1 MTKKFLAKL
10 LVLVVLVM
18 TTACDRPPSNL
29 FGRAQNNAVDIVI
42 EQITE
47 TGQPGQF
54 ILTGTTSLPDKTPLT
69 VSAVR
74 LVSSPNVSA
83 LTPEGSQH
91 AILDRKSA
99 FVKDGRWQTQLQL
112 WEIGPEGTY
121 QENWQTIGG
130 SAIDPAS
137 SSPSVD
143 FLATLEPIDLAKS
156 NLMTRPNLLE
166 SADSPLLNFTPDGE
180 PYLKASQ
187 SRIVALPSGAM
198 PATGLPQESQATW
211 ENRRAS
217 RGSIDSPVVPQ
228 IPFMD
233 ADNAVVPEENI
244 LR

>member
-1 MTKKFLAKL
+1 MTKKLLTKL
-10 LVLVVLVM
+10 LVFIVLVLA
-18 TTACDRPPSNL
+18 TACDSTSSNL
-29 FGRAQNNAVDIVI
+29 FGRGQNNTIDIVI

-54 ILTGTTSLPDKTPLT
+54 TLTGTTNLPEKTPLT

-74 LVSSPNVSA
+74 LVKSPNISD

-91 AILDRKSA
+91 AVLDRKSA
-99 FVKDGRWQTQLQL
+99 LVKNGRWQTQLQL
-112 WEIGPEGTY
+112 WEVGSEGTY
-121 QENWQTIGG
+121 QESWQIIVG
-130 SAIDPAS
+130 STVDPAS

-156 NLMTRPNLLE
+156 ALMARSDLLE
-166 SADSPLLNFTPDGE
+166 GANSSLLNFTPDGE

-187 SRIVALPSGAM
+187 SRVVALPIGAVS
-198 PATGLPQESQATW
+198 ATGLPQESQATW
-211 ENRRAS
+211 ENRAS
-217 RGSIDSPVVPQ
+217 SGSIDSPDIPE

-233 ADNAVVPEENI
+233 ADNVVLPEENI

>member
-1 MTKKFLAKL
+1 MTKKILAKC
-10 LVLVVLVM
+10 LVLVVLILA
-18 TTACDRPPSNL
+18 TACDRPSDNL
-29 FGRAQNNAVDIVI
+29 FSRGQNNTVDIVI

-54 ILTGTTSLPDKTPLT
+54 TLTGTTNLPDTTPLT

-74 LVSSPNVSA
+74 LIDSLNISDPKA
-83 LTPEGSQH
+83 EGSQH

-99 FVKDGRWQTQLQL
+99 LVKDGRWQTQLQL
-112 WEIGPEGTY
+112 WEIGSEGTY
-121 QENWQTIGG
+121 QENWQTIAG

-156 NLMTRPNLLE
+156 KLMARSDWLE
-166 SADSPLLNFTPDGE
+166 SANSPLLNFTPDGE
-180 PYLKASQ
+180 PYLKVSQ
-187 SRIVALPSGAM
+187 SRVVALPSGAVS
-198 PATGLPQESQATW
+198 ATGLSQESQATW
-211 ENRRAS
+211 ENRAS
-217 RGSIDSPVVPQ
+217 RGSIDSPGITQ

-233 ADNAVVPEENI
+233 ADNMVVPEENI

>member
-1 MTKKFLAKL
+1 MAKKLLTKL
-10 LVLVVLVM
+10 LVLAVLVLA
-18 TTACDRPPSNL
+18 TACDRPSSNL
-29 FGRAQNNAVDIVI
+29 LGRGQNNTVDIVI

-54 ILTGTTSLPDKTPLT
+54 TLTGTTSLPDKTPLT

-74 LVSSPNVSA
+74 LVNSPNISE
-83 LTPEGSQH
+83 LTTEGSQH

-99 FVKDGRWQTQLQL
+99 LVKDGRWQTQLQL
-112 WEIGPEGTY
+112 WEIGSEGTY
-121 QENWQTIGG
+121 QENWQTIVG
-130 SAIDPAS
+130 STIDPAS

-156 NLMTRPNLLE
+156 NLMARSDLLE
-166 SADSPLLNFTPDGE
+166 SANSSLLNFTPDGE

-187 SRIVALPSGAM
+187 SRVVALPSGALS
-198 PATGLPQESQATW
+198 ATGLPQESQATW
-211 ENRRAS
+211 ENRAS
-217 RGSIDSPVVPQ
+217 LGSIDSPSVPQ

-233 ADNAVVPEENI
+233 ADSVVLPEENI